1 MHQMTKV
8 MILPV
13 ALTTGR
19 TSYLAVA
26 GDKQSF
32 GNTAGEALDALTTQ
46 LDDEQTS
53 TLVIL
58 QNMRPDVFFS
68 AEQQQNLA
76 ALMVEW
82 RNARDAGDSLSND
95 KQLELEALVDAEL
108 LASAARTKQTR
119 SFISASNSGKI
130 ISM

>member
-1 MHQMTKV
+1 MTKV

-13 ALTTGR
+13 ALTTGQ

-26 GDKQSF
+26 GDKQSI
-32 GNTAGEALDALTTQ
+32 GKTAGEALDALTTQ

-76 ALMVEW
+76 ALMAEW
-82 RNARDAGDSLSND
+82 RTARDGGDSLSND

-108 LASAARTKQTR
+108 LASAARTKQMLSELNR
-119 SFISASNSGKI
+119 
-130 ISM
+130 